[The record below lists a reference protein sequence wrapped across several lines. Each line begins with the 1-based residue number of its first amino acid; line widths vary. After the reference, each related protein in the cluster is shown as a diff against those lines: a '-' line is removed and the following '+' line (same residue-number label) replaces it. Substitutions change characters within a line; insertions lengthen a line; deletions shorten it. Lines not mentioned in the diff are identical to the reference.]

1 MSLSSR
7 LLVGTG
13 VMVMAAGAALFAHGG
28 YQAGDAAKVMADLK
42 AALGGDKLAAVT
54 TLTATGNAQ
63 RSMGDRSMGGEYEL
77 AIELP
82 GKYFAKQV
90 MAQTPMGNI
99 ARKAGFNGD
108 ALIEE
113 IDQPQMPGGG
123 RMMVSFGGPSGP
135 NASPEQQ
142 AQASARSLASAKA
155 EYTRMALG
163 MFGAGLAS
171 QALEYSYGGVAEAPD
186 GKADVINVKGA
197 GDFAGKLFVDQ
208 KTHLPLMFSW
218 MDKEPMQISTNT
230 TQGRGGAQQGVVQMN
245 GSMSAADRDKL
256 MADMQAR
263 MAEAE
268 KNRKM
273 VEFRMF
279 YGDYKTVDGVKL
291 PHHFQQAMGN
301 EPSYEITIDKYKVN
315 QKIDPKK
322 FEPKK

>member
-1 MSLSSR
+1 MSFSNR

-13 VMVMAAGAALFAHGG
+13 AMVMAAGAALFAHGG
-28 YQAGDAAKVMADLK
+28 YQAGDAAKVMADMK
-42 AALGGDKLAAVT
+42 AALGGDTLAAVT

-63 RSMGDRSMGGEYEL
+63 RSMGERSMGGEYEMAL
-77 AIELP
+77 ELP
-82 GKYFAKQV
+82 GKFYAKQV

-123 RMMVSFGGPSGP
+123 RMMISFGG
-135 NASPEQQ
+135 ASPNMSAEQQ
-142 AQASARSLASAKA
+142 AQAQARTLASTKA
-155 EYTRMALG
+155 EYVRMSLG

-171 QALEYSYGGVAEAPD
+171 QPLDFTYGGVAEAPD
-186 GKADVINVKGA
+186 GKADVINVKG

-230 TQGRGGAQQGVVQMN
+230 STGSRAGGQGGVVQMN
-245 GSMSAADRDKL
+245 GSMSQADREKL

-273 VEFRMF
+273 VEFRVF

-291 PHHFQQAMGN
+291 PHHFQQAIGN
-301 EPSYEITIDKYKVN
+301 DPTFEITIDKYRVN

-322 FEPKK
+322 FDPKK